1 MSGGGYAE
9 ARDLIL
15 KELAGALGNVE
26 ETEVSRLVRMICDA
40 EKVFVVGV
48 EIGRASCRERV

>member
-1 MSGGGYAE
+1 MSGGYAE

-40 EKVFVVGV
+40 LSL
-48 EIGRASCRERV
+48 IHI

>member
-1 MSGGGYAE
+1 MSGGYAE

-26 ETEVSRLVRMICDA
+26 ETE
-40 EKVFVVGV
+40 
-48 EIGRASCRERV
+48 EIGRAHV